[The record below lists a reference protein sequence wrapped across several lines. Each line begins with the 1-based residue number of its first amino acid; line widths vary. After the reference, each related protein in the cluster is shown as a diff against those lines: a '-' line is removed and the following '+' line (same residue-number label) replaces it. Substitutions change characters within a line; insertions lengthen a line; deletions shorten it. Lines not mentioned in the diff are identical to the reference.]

1 MPYNALSTPNRQE
14 GEAMEYRVA
23 FWNLENLFDVEN
35 SPRRTEKLQRTVGNE
50 LAGWTAAVLDRK
62 IHQLAS
68 VIRQMNQGRG
78 PDVLGVCEVENQYVL
93 DLLVDALHPLNR
105 NYRVVHFDMSDARGI
120 DVAFLYDGD
129 LLRAAQSFSHYII
142 KRSAT
147 RDIVQINFRTVPDD
161 RLLILIG
168 NHWPSRS
175 GGQYESEPY
184 RVIAGETLSYFHQR
198 IQEIYGVDTAVLAM
212 GDFND
217 EPHDRS
223 ITNYACAERS
233 RAKVTR
239 ARSPR
244 FLNLMWGISGQRIG
258 THYYNNAPNVLDQF
272 LASKGML
279 TGGSGFR
286 VITDSAE
293 VVRFPEMVSSG
304 TYPVPIRYGRKDGV
318 NPDGFSDHFPIA
330 LTVRTT

>member
-1 MPYNALSTPNRQE
+1 
-14 GEAMEYRVA
+14 MEYRVA
-23 FWNLENLFDVEN
+23 FWNLENLFDVED

-50 LAGWTAAVLDRK
+50 LAGWTPAVLDRK

-68 VIRQMNQGRG
+68 VIRQMNQGHG
-78 PDVLGVCEVENQYVL
+78 PDVLGVCEVENRYVL
-93 DLLVDALHPLNR
+93 DLLVGALHALNR
-105 NYRVVHFDMSDARGI
+105 NYQVVHFDMSDARGI

-129 LLRAAQSFSHYII
+129 LFQAAESFSHYII

-147 RDIVQINFRTVPDD
+147 RDIVQVNFRTVPDD

-184 RVIAGETLSYFHQR
+184 RVIAGETLAYFHQR
-198 IQEIYGVDTAVLAM
+198 IQEIYGADTAVLAM

-233 RAKVTR
+233 RTKVTR

-244 FLNLMWGISGQRIG
+244 FLNLMWGVSGQRIG

-286 VITDSAE
+286 VIADSTE
-293 VVRFPEMVSSG
+293 VVRFPETVSTG
-304 TYPVPIRYGRKDGV
+304 TYPVPIRYGRKASID
-318 NPDGFSDHFPIA
+318 PDGFSDHFPIA
-330 LTVRTT
+330 LTIRTT